1 MPGDTRSK
9 RRVSN
14 EATVPE
20 PSVRKHRGVGDQ
32 HGDWGRAVGL
42 GKGSSVLVTLAES
55 VIKALGRS
63 PGEGNDNPLQ
73 SPGLE
78 NPLDRGAWR
87 AAVHGVTGSQTRL
100 SAWHRQSVNAAERR

>member
-9 RRVSN
+9 RGSPTRPRSLSRVSEN
-14 EATVPE
+14 IGASVTNTATGE
-20 PSVRKHRGVGDQ
+20 GH
-32 HGDWGRAVGL
+32 GL

-100 SAWHRQSVNAAERR
+100 SAWHRQRVNAAERR

>member
-14 EATVPE
+14 EATAPE

-73 SPGLE
+73 YSCLE
-78 NPLDRGAWR
+78 NSMARRAWR
-87 AAVHGVTGSQTRL
+87 ATVHGVAKSQTRL
-100 SAWHRQSVNAAERR
+100 ND